1 MDTWVERLKKEYAAG
16 ERTLRAHRD
25 KLKNRKPSERTNDDI
40 VDMDLL
46 DGMLSDMNMALEWMR
61 RGRRP
66 GNRRGIDR
74 RGVYE
79 RAALLDPQMF
89 PSLDVTPKERT
100 LTDDERRMIVEI
112 LWDMSKRER
121 ECYLLHMSYGMS
133 FAEIGTELHISR
145 NTVRTFIDRA
155 KAKIPK
161 IIS

>member
-1 MDTWVERLKKEYAAG
+1 MDTWVERLKREYGAG
-16 ERTLRAHRD
+16 ERTLRAYRE
-25 KLKNRKPSERTNDDI
+25 KLQGRKPHEQTNEDI
-40 VDMDLL
+40 VDLQVL

-79 RAALLDPQMF
+79 RQALLDPEMF
-89 PSLDVTPKERT
+89 PSLDITPKERT
-100 LTDDERRMIVEI
+100 LTDDERRMVVEI